1 MKEIDKYMTVSE
13 AADRWGI
20 PVETLK
26 NKLKPSVASS
36 WAQTKKMIEEGLL
49 KYYQK
54 DDGGNRKWIISEAAM
69 IRWFGEKRKEK
80 IKK

>member
-1 MKEIDKYMTVSE
+1 MKEIDKYMTVAE

-26 NKLKPSVASS
+26 NKLKPSVASF
-36 WAQTKKMIEEGLL
+36 WAQTEKMIEEGLL

-54 DDGGNRKWIISEAAM
+54 DDDRNRQWIISEAAM
-69 IRWFGEKRKEK
+69 IRWFGEKKEK
-80 IKK
+80 

>member
-1 MKEIDKYMTVSE
+1 MKEIDKYMTVTE

-26 NKLKPSVASS
+26 NKLKPSMASS
-36 WAQTKKMIEEGLL
+36 WAQTEQMIAEGLL

-54 DDGGNRKWIISEAAM
+54 DGGNRKWIISEAAM
-69 IRWFGEKRKEK
+69 IRWFGEK
-80 IKK
+80 KKK

>member
-1 MKEIDKYMTVSE
+1 MKEIDKYMTVTE

-36 WAQTKKMIEEGLL
+36 WTQTEKMIEEGLI

-54 DDGGNRKWIISEAAM
+54 EGGNRQWIISEAAM
-69 IRWFGEKRKEK
+69 IRWFGEKRKK
-80 IKK
+80 LKK